1 MLNSLGRDE
10 VDSIIEELETVTVT
24 CDFCN
29 RQYSFDVVDVA
40 QLFAGGQTEEGDKSQ
55 RH

>member
-1 MLNSLGRDE
+1 MLISLGREE
-10 VDSIIEELETVTVT
+10 VDSIIEEMKLVTVT

-29 RQYSFDVVDVA
+29 RQYSFDVVDIA
-40 QLFAGGQTEEGDKSQ
+40 QLFRSGDTATDPQST